1 MKTKIFTFSVDALF
15 FLIIAGGMILMF
27 SLCSCS
33 SVRQSQDWKPNP
45 VKMKPVSYNG
55 RQQTQGYVGY

>member
-33 SVRQSQDWKPNP
+33 SVRQSQDWRPKP
-45 VKMKPVSYNG
+45 VKMQKVVYNG
-55 RQQTQGYVGY
+55 NEVTRGYVGY